1 MLEKIAEKMLLWQMD
16 ARLLGTAALLWCAH
30 DAARLTLNGEPW
42 TLKQLY
48 MNFVDKRESSWASV
62 GLAIEDALAAAGVH
76 LSNKRAIC
84 ALVGYALQGRISINT
99 PEGWNALAEKDGVT
113 SEG

>member
-1 MLEKIAEKMLLWQMD
+1 MLNKIAEKMLLWKMD
-16 ARLLGTAALLWCAH
+16 ARLLGTGALLWCAH

-42 TLKQLY
+42 SLKQLY
-48 MNFVDKRESSWASV
+48 MNFAEKRNRSWNSV
-62 GLAIEDALAAAGVH
+62 GLAIEEALAAAGVH

-99 PEGWNALAEKDGVT
+99 PEGWNALAEKEGVAA
-113 SEG
+113 EN